1 MAGSEARRPARTHT
15 NPLRSNGSVAVAAS
29 VVSVAGA
36 ADGVARSCSC
46 TRRCGW
52 RISNAA
58 RARARSAFAAVGDGG
73 ALAAIETPSRAALE
87 GDEARDDEAETAAD
101 WLCSCSTADV
111 EIPASASAGGDD
123 VASKHLSSIV
133 LGSCVVARGSGGV
146 SLLEEED
153 DGDDDDESDAANPGA
168 GDG

>member
-1 MAGSEARRPARTHT
+1 M
-15 NPLRSNGSVAVAAS
+15 AAS

>member
-1 MAGSEARRPARTHT
+1 M
-15 NPLRSNGSVAVAAS
+15 AAS
-29 VVSVAGA
+29 VVSVAG
-36 ADGVARSCSC
+36 DGVARSCSC

-153 DGDDDDESDAANPGA
+153 DGDDEDESDAANPGA